1 LRKVE
6 EKEKKQWKKEKKR
19 KKQRKKKKREKKQR
33 KKKKRKKKKRKKE
46 TMLNENI
53 EWNKNDGREWMYKY
67 EKCEGKADRNLRDGT
82 SWLSKMH
89 EKGEDKSR

>member
-1 LRKVE
+1 
-6 EKEKKQWKKEKKR
+6 
-19 KKQRKKKKREKKQR
+19 
-33 KKKKRKKKKRKKE
+33 
-46 TMLNENI
+46 
-53 EWNKNDGREWMYKY
+53 MYKY

>member
-1 LRKVE
+1 MKKRK
-6 EKEKKQWKKEKKR
+6 KEKKAKKKEKKR
-19 KKQRKKKKREKKQR
+19 KKTKKKEKKKKE
-33 KKKKRKKKKRKKE
+33 KRKKE
-46 TMLNENI
+46 TTLNENI

-67 EKCEGKADRNLRDGT
+67 KKCEGKADRNLRDGT